1 MAGEINAVGT
11 VGTVTRRPSQSGNFY
26 TMPITVNGIQ
36 ADFSAWDEDIQKA
49 EGSTIE
55 FTYIEKP
62 GAGGRTYRN
71 IQKGWSFLPASQQQQ
86 PGSTVQVTNP
96 NQIVYA
102 DNRQES
108 IVRQSSLKAAL
119 EFMSLLSD
127 NGALG
132 ISKTKAAKDPEVL
145 MELCKQF
152 AIQFKDF
159 VDTDP
164 WENIWNLPKGEQE
177 VKIEGDDMPF

>member
-11 VGTVTRRPSQSGNFY
+11 VGTVTRRDSKNGNFY

-36 ADFSAWDEDIQKA
+36 ADFSAWDAEIQKA
-49 EGSTIE
+49 EDKTIE
-55 FTYIEKP
+55 FTYTENS
-62 GAGGRTYRN
+62 GAGGRVYRN
-71 IQKGWSFLPASQQQQ
+71 INKGWSFLPASQQQQ
-86 PGSTVQVTNP
+86 VKTAVESGYVPVVIDS
-96 NQIVYA
+96 
-102 DNRQES
+102 RQES

-119 EFMSLLSD
+119 EFINILSIS
-127 NGALG
+127 GALG

-159 VDTDP
+159 VDNNL
-164 WENIWNLPKGEQE
+164 WENIWDLPKVEQPAN
-177 VKIEGDDMPF
+177 VEGDDIPF